1 MSGCRCEIKPRKSL
15 PTGHFRYWVRNRVAH
30 RSSVRHDCR
39 DAPKSVI
46 YRRRWSRC
54 FARRNFVPRENG
66 NAQVIEDSPSLLI
79 TDDDRSLRESLGEL
93 FESRGYRTLTAADG
107 TDAVRIVRTELV
119 HLVLI
124 DQHMP
129 RLTGLEA
136 IGEFTRLEA
145 PPPCILMSGEMDD
158 SLRRAAQMAH
168 VFSVLSKPLRAAELT
183 NVVAD
188 VMRMHYDWPPLN

>member
-1 MSGCRCEIKPRKSL
+1 
-15 PTGHFRYWVRNRVAH
+15 
-30 RSSVRHDCR
+30 
-39 DAPKSVI
+39 
-46 YRRRWSRC
+46 
-54 FARRNFVPRENG
+54 
-66 NAQVIEDSPSLLI
+66 VIEDSPSLLI

-136 IGEFTRLEA
+136 IGEFTRLET

-158 SLRRAAQMAH
+158 ALRRAAQMAH